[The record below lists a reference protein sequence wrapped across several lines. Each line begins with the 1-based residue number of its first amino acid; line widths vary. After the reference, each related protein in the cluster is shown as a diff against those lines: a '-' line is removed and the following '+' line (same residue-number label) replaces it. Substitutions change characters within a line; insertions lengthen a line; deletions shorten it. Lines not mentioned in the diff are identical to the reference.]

1 MAVKRQDAWTA
12 DDDMIL
18 AEVALRH
25 IRDGGTQLSAFEEV
39 AEKLG
44 RTPAA
49 CGFRWNSAVRKKYE
63 SAIKI
68 AKSQRQKRIQEKG
81 RVASFRSQSLS
92 EEFGTSNDPVHSLDN
107 IIRFLRQY
115 KTEVSELHAQQK
127 KLEEELEQQEGH
139 IKRLERENDEM
150 KHQLSHV
157 QSDYR
162 LVNDDYR
169 TLVQIMDRAR
179 KMSVLKEEPEAAP
192 KARFRLESGTLQR
205 IDK

>member
-68 AKSQRQKRIQEKG
+68 AKSQRQKRIQERG
-81 RVASFRSQSLS
+81 RVASFRTQSFN
-92 EEFGTSNDPVHSLDN
+92 EDFGTGNDPAYSLDN

-115 KTEVSELHAQQK
+115 KTEVSELYTQQK
-127 KLEEELEQQEGH
+127 KLEQELEQQESH
-139 IKRLERENDEM
+139 IKTLERENEEM

-157 QSDYR
+157 QSDYH

-179 KMSVLKEEPEAAP
+179 KMSVIKEEPEPTP
-192 KARFRLESGTLQR
+192 KARFRLESGALQR